1 MLIQS
6 YSTLPTEIVSELYCP
21 TLKRTLKC
29 RWDTGSSRT
38 YIKADSFFVKPS
50 NGVTAMNTRSG
61 VVASELYDIEIII
74 DPIAKPVRLEVC
86 GVRHIRGAD
95 CVIGMDV
102 IRRGDF
108 TITMAKGKLLFIFEL

>member
-6 YSTLPTEIVSELYCP
+6 
-21 TLKRTLKC
+21 
-29 RWDTGSSRT
+29 WDTGSPRT
-38 YIKADSFFVKPS
+38 YIKSDSFFMKPS
-50 NGVTAMNTRSG
+50 IGVTALDTRSG
-61 VVASELYDIEIII
+61 IVAAELYDIEIIF

-108 TITMAKGKLLFIFEL
+108 TITMIKEKLLFIFEL

>member
-6 YSTLPTEIVSELYCP
+6 YSTLPIEIISELYCP

-29 RWDTGSSRT
+29 RWDTGSPRT
-38 YIKADSFFVKPS
+38 YIKADSFFMKPS
-50 NGVTAMNTRSG
+50 NGVTAMDTRSG
-61 VVASELYDIEIII
+61 VVAAELYDIEIII

-86 GVRHIRGAD
+86 GVRHIRGVD

-108 TITMAKGKLLFIFEL
+108 TITTAKGKLLFIFEL

>member
-21 TLKRTLKC
+21 TLNKMLKC
-29 RWDTGSSRT
+29 RWDTGSPRT
-38 YIKADSFFVKPS
+38 YIKADSFFMKPS
-50 NGVTAMNTRSG
+50 NGVTAMDTRSG
-61 VVASELYDIEIII
+61 VVAAELYDIEIII
-74 DPIAKPVRLEVC
+74 DPIVKPVKLEVC

-108 TITMAKGKLLFIFEL
+108 TITMVKGKLLFIFEL

>member
-29 RWDTGSSRT
+29 RWDTGSPRT
-38 YIKADSFFVKPS
+38 YIKADSFFMKPS
-50 NGVTAMNTRSG
+50 NGVTAMDTRSG
-61 VVASELYDIEIII
+61 VVAAELYDIEIII
-74 DPIAKPVRLEVC
+74 DPVAKPVRLEVC

-108 TITMAKGKLLFIFEL
+108 TITMVKGKLLFIFEL

>member
-21 TLKRTLKC
+21 TLKKTLKC
-29 RWDTGSSRT
+29 RWDTGSPRT
-38 YIKADSFFVKPS
+38 YIKSDSFFTKPS
-50 NGVTAMNTRSG
+50 NGVTAMDTRSG
-61 VVASELYDIEIII
+61 VVAAELYDIEIVI

>member
-29 RWDTGSSRT
+29 RQDTGSPRT
-38 YIKADSFFVKPS
+38 YIKSDSFFTKPS
-50 NGVTAMNTRSG
+50 NGVTAMDTRSG
-61 VVASELYDIEIII
+61 VVAAELYDIEIVI